1 MDVFVT
7 KQPDLPGHASRPVP
21 VVVVGDDLPGPPTV
35 VTDELGEGSR
45 EGAGALGGMEVV
57 RDQGVLDVAG
67 QDEDAAV
74 GVAPLVGI
82 EVLPGAPVED
92 RVLVGEAGRAQARG
106 GGQPRGTQ
114 QQRIGLAVT
123 EADRLAQHHAQ
134 PAPAGLRV

>member
-1 MDVFVT
+1 M
-7 KQPDLPGHASRPVP
+7 
-21 VVVVGDDLPGPPTV
+21 VVVGDDLPGPPTV

-45 EGAGALGGMEVV
+45 EAAGTLGCMEVV

-92 RVLVGEAGRAQARG
+92 RVLVEKRVARR
-106 GGQPRGTQ
+106 PAAAVSRGV
-114 QQRIGLAVT
+114 RSSSASGW
-123 EADRLAQHHAQ
+123 
-134 PAPAGLRV
+134 P